1 MVARSPEEK
10 AKYFAENPDKLLKKL
25 EREAKKAEKEK
36 AEKEKAK
43 KDGDKTTSKKTT
55 SKKTTSK
62 KTKKPSVVD
71 ALQQLNPWLH
81 KYPPRSNTS
90 EGNFSCLNLMTNI
103 TRTHTSVNGDLYLL
117 IAPNIAS
124 SQQVFFA
131 SPQGTSNWM
140 MPYELPTLNTANNY
154 PEEARV
160 SRAGIRIANY
170 TKSDNV
176 AGIVKVL
183 VLTSPLALEFA
194 NMSDGNYTLTSSTF
208 ASWDAIMDSSPSVVQ
223 YPVHKFIENQE
234 IICPKS
240 SFIHYNEYKDWNYT
254 TDVPTKK
261 QIIIDGLK
269 KMGLANILIKFE
281 PPETDTPQS
290 YTLQYRCQ
298 LLARYDQNNILSTFA
313 KPPLRFASAEA
324 EARQQVADDQAHRSS
339 QAMPVRRAF
348 MGGFS

>member
-10 AKYFAENPDKLLKKL
+10 AKYFADNPDKLLKKL

-36 AEKEKAK
+36 TKTNDKPEKTTKSKKAK
-43 KDGDKTTSKKTT
+43 PAKKSTYSKKKPTT
-55 SKKTTSK
+55 
-62 KTKKPSVVD
+62 VD
-71 ALQQLNPWLH
+71 ALALLNPWVH

-90 EGNFSCLNLMTNI
+90 EGNYSCLNLMTNI

-124 SQQVFFA
+124 GQHVFFA
-131 SPQGTSNWM
+131 SPQGGTNWLN
-140 MPYELPTLNTANNY
+140 PTELPSLNTAANL

-183 VLTSPLALEFA
+183 VLTSPLTLEWA
-194 NMSDGNYTLTSSTF
+194 NPSDGNYTLTAATF
-208 ASWDAIMDSSPSVVQ
+208 ASWDAIMDSSPNVVQ
-223 YPVHKFIENQE
+223 YPGHKFIDNQE

-240 SFIHYNEYKDWNYT
+240 SYIHYNEYKEWTYT
-254 TDVPTKK
+254 VDVPTRK
-261 QIIIDGLK
+261 QTIIDGLK

-281 PPETDTPQS
+281 PPQTDNPQS

-313 KPPLRFASAEA
+313 KPPLRFSSAEA
-324 EARQQVADDQAHRSS
+324 EAQQQVADDQAHRSS
-339 QAMPVRRAF
+339 QQQPVRRQF
-348 MGGFS
+348 MGGFG